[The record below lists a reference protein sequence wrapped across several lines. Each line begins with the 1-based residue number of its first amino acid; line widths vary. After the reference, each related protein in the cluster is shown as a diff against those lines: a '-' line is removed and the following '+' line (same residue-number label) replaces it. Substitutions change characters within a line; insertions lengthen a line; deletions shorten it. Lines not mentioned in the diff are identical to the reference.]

1 MNNSLNNANSGRPA
15 EAPTARGFNPMPPPQ
30 NLSRAESSRGRGRH
44 PSRSRTP
51 NPSYVPRRQPQE
63 PQLPVTFVGGRQLPN
78 SEAELAAYG
87 NGNYIDSNPDA
98 DPDASACRTCC
109 SNNGNNNNLATS
121 KPNPGKPQWASQSKY
136 GPPDQSKFGP
146 SDQQYLGPSG

>member
-1 MNNSLNNANSGRPA
+1 MNGTHFRLKRKTMHQLNNTKRARPASQVTPSELLLFDNKSQQNFQNFSESILISRILRATMDPTTGINANSGRPA
-15 EAPTARGFNPMPPPQ
+15 EALTARGFNPMPPPQ

-78 SEAELAAYG
+78 SEADLAAYG
-87 NGNYIDSNPDA
+87 LWP
-98 DPDASACRTCC
+98 
-109 SNNGNNNNLATS
+109 
-121 KPNPGKPQWASQSKY
+121 KW
-136 GPPDQSKFGP
+136 
-146 SDQQYLGPSG
+146 